1 MDYKKRELSMI
12 AKYGSE
18 EALRAKRQEWQKKS
32 RINYDD
38 SKRQATLGAEKRSEV
53 ARKAAQARWRKNSQ
67 NNSER

>member
-1 MDYKKRELSMI
+1 MI